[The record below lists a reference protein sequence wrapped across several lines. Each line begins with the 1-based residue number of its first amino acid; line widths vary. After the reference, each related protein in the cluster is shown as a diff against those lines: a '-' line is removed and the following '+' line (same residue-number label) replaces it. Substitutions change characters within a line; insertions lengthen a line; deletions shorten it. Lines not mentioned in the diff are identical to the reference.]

1 MPWYSASRSAF
12 RSSTTSIAAAGDLGE
27 PSSSLNVRSFSFRC
41 FMMMAVVVVAAEFDV
56 VEECVVVVVVLAALV
71 PLPLATCAAAACP
84 WELLLLL
91 LVPACPASVRS
102 SFIARLAS
110 SVSVAVVVVVGDS
123 VVPLVPD
130 PVPPDSGEVGEVV
143 ELGDFSGIGMSRSID
158 FWLTA
163 LCVSVARLS
172 QICLVG
178 SISIIET
185 MVWAA
190 ACRLLLPS
198 RAVLAATVMKRM
210 TMVDKTA

>member
-1 MPWYSASRSAF
+1 M
-12 RSSTTSIAAAGDLGE
+12 GE

-123 VVPLVPD
+123 VPLVPD

-198 RAVLAATVMKRM
+198 RAVMAATMMKRM

>member
-71 PLPLATCAAAACP
+71 PLPLATCAAACP

-123 VVPLVPD
+123 VPLVPD

-190 ACRLLLPS
+190 AWRLLLPS
-198 RAVLAATVMKRM
+198 RAVLAATMMKRM